1 MTTAILDIH
10 MTSLWQYVHLP
21 GGCYPQIRPNV
32 EKWWKDHFEKD
43 HVRMIAREV
52 YIHDRDGVRN
62 SYRVFLLFKDEPSLV
77 HFRLRWGG
85 KPVEEMPTNRST
97 IYE

>member
-1 MTTAILDIH
+1 MSAILDIY
-10 MTSLWQYVHLP
+10 MTRLWHYAHLP
-21 GGCYPQIRPNV
+21 GGSFPQIQPEV
-32 EKWWKDHFEKD
+32 VQWWKDHIGRD

-52 YIHDRDGVRN
+52 QVHNRDGVRN
-62 SYRVFLLFKDEPSLV
+62 SYRVFLLFKDDASLI

-85 KPVEEMPTNRST
+85 NPVEEMPASRST